1 MPTNKQSQSVS
12 IVDNRKFKECVL
24 KGCFPDKEK
33 RTIKTKNEKTKLSHL
48 SKSEIPNCAIFSICG
63 TTPVQPETQEIGG
76 EGNKEFN
83 MKFILRSKRFEKQ
96 KLPKLMI
103 FLRDY

>member
-1 MPTNKQSQSVS
+1 MPTNNNHNQCQLSIIGNLKSV
-12 IVDNRKFKECVL
+12 CL
-24 KGCFPDKEK
+24 KVASPDKEK